1 MTALFQRIQPSKKF
15 RITIS
20 TIARFLR
27 IPKQL
32 IVRVECWEYVL
43 FVHRRD
49 KGGRFI
55 SYRQLQEW
63 RNAVAC
69 QIQNCSTLQQLCNM
83 WRSIEWDEQK
93 QHHQY
98 PDECIP
104 FLQKI
109 WAKRWQAL
117 MSLCE
122 MPSVAA
128 NA

>member
-1 MTALFQRIQPSKKF
+1 MTALFQSVQPSKKF
-15 RITIS
+15 RLTLS
-20 TIARFLR
+20 SIARFLR

-43 FVHRRD
+43 FVHRRG

-63 RNAVAC
+63 QNAVAC
-69 QIQNCSTLQQLCNM
+69 QIQKCSTLQQLCNL
-83 WRSIEWDEQK
+83 WRIIEQDEQK
-93 QHHQY
+93 HKNQY
-98 PDECIP
+98 PDAFIP
-104 FLQKI
+104 FLQQI

-117 MSLCE
+117 MNLWE
-122 MPSVAA
+122 AQGTAA